1 MVIEVVSGLILC
13 LIGAIVCHLYKGIL
27 INTPSLLLLL
37 QHLTAPTIVLLIR
50 KTVVRQ
56 CLKRARL
63 FLLLLRQLYPTCI
76 VFGHQ
81 TLRLDFLRC
90 LLRLGR
96 LVELLA
102 GMGPAL
108 LHAQLG

>member
-13 LIGAIVCHLYKGIL
+13 LSGAIVCHLYKGIL
-27 INTPSLLLLL
+27 INTPPLLLLL

-63 FLLLLRQLYPTCI
+63 LFLLLRQLYPTSVI
-76 VFGHQ
+76 FSH
-81 TLRLDFLRC
+81 
-90 LLRLGR
+90 
-96 LVELLA
+96 
-102 GMGPAL
+102 
-108 LHAQLG
+108 